1 MGYAIEMACISH
13 KGKVRDKNEDN
24 FYFQNNILDM
34 EHGSMSG
41 MLTDTVTAEKV
52 KAVAVFDG
60 MGGENAGEAASYT
73 AAEKFREI
81 CRIPRVEKSILL
93 HITETLN
100 RQVCWKAEQGRLGH
114 IGTTATILF
123 FHTEYAYLMNV
134 GDSPAYILRGGSL
147 KLISEKHTDEK
158 ALRLSGLK
166 NRHPVLTQF
175 LGMPREEILLDPHI
189 VGMGMRNGDV
199 FLICSDGLT
208 DMVPEPVIQKVLIE
222 QKKTTQM
229 IQILLEQAL
238 SAGGKDNVTMIC
250 CKVSDN
256 NVPQR

>member
-41 MLTDTVTAEKV
+41 MLTDTVTSEKV

-60 MGGENAGEAASYT
+60 MGGENAGEADSYT

-100 RQVCWKAEQGRLGH
+100 RQVCWKAEQGRFGH
-114 IGTTATILF
+114 IGTTATILSRADTVF
-123 FHTEYAYLMNV
+123 RNAKGRDSV
-134 GDSPAYILRGGSL
+134 GSSYC
-147 KLISEKHTDEK
+147 
-158 ALRLSGLK
+158 
-166 NRHPVLTQF
+166 
-175 LGMPREEILLDPHI
+175 
-189 VGMGMRNGDV
+189 RNGNAEWRCIFD
-199 FLICSDGLT
+199 LQRRADGYGAGAGNSKSFNRT
-208 DMVPEPVIQKVLIE
+208 KRNDPNDSNTAGASAFCRRQVQR
-222 QKKTTQM
+222 
-229 IQILLEQAL
+229 ILPLFPRF
-238 SAGGKDNVTMIC
+238 VTMSAIGMNRSINL
-250 CKVSDN
+250 KRQGRS
-256 NVPQR
+256 PGQL